1 MNKLIRKFKIWKDK
15 SKGENYELLS
25 NKALYGKFYVV
36 YDDGK
41 KSSVVDYYTAKE
53 YTLIFD
59 GTIHHIKYGRVE

>member
-25 NKALYGKFYVV
+25 FKSLYGKFYVV
-36 YDDGK
+36 YSDGK
-41 KSSVVDYYTAKE
+41 QSAVVDYYTAKE
-53 YTLIFD
+53 YTHMFN